1 MDRGA
6 SEEYDD
12 ENEGVLDDLG
22 IGGTKAAVNMSA
34 TPGYSAIRKLLEP
47 MRIADLYAA
56 KMVDLGYDDPAD
68 LFKMDD
74 MELREV
80 WPSQTL
86 AAESNAPALSPAHP
100 SHGTTGGH
108 DRRHEAGP
116 PGALRQDDLGDVLGR
131 NSAARRDQ
139 RVRRVAAQPILFL
152 RLPFSGQQ
160 LRRSAR

>member
-12 ENEGVLDDLG
+12 ENEGTLDDLG
-22 IGGTKAAVNMSA
+22 IGGTKAAVSMSA

-47 MRIADLYAA
+47 MRIADLYAS

-80 WPSQTL
+80 RQPCRLATESTL
-86 AAESNAPALSPAHP
+86 
-100 SHGTTGGH
+100 G
-108 DRRHEAGP
+108 
-116 PGALRQDDLGDVLGR
+116 
-131 NSAARRDQ
+131 
-139 RVRRVAAQPILFL
+139 
-152 RLPFSGQQ
+152 
-160 LRRSAR
+160 